1 MNATTVTSPPA
12 EPVAPIVDVEDLTT
26 AFGTHVVHEHLNM
39 EVRPHEILALVGG
52 SGSGKTTLLRQI
64 LGLDTPKSGVVKV
77 FGRPVHDYTGAAR
90 VALTHR
96 WGMLFQGGA
105 LFSALPVFDNVALPL
120 REMRHLPDDLI
131 RDVVL
136 MRLSWMGLNSRDAA
150 LMPSDL
156 SGGMIKR
163 VALARALALDPELL
177 FLDEPTAGLDPQRS
191 DEFVELIKTL
201 HNELK
206 FTVVMVTHDL
216 DTIRDLATRVAVLA
230 DKKVLVEGTIEQ
242 VMQTKHPFI
251 EAFFHGERGER
262 ALGQYDAKETNNGK
276 P

>member
-1 MNATTVTSPPA
+1 MVD
-12 EPVAPIVDVEDLTT
+12 APIIDVEDLTT
-26 AFGTHVVHEHLNM
+26 AFGTHVVHEHLNLK
-39 EVRPHEILALVGG
+39 VFPKEILALVGG

-64 LGLDTPKSGVVKV
+64 LGLDSPKSGEVKV
-77 FGRPVHDYTGAAR
+77 FGRPVHDYVGAQR

-96 WGMLFQGGA
+96 WGMLFQAGA

-120 REMRHLPDDLI
+120 REIHHLPEDLI
-131 RDVVL
+131 REVVL
-136 MRLSWMGLNSRDAA
+136 MRLSWMGLTPRDAA

-191 DEFVELIKTL
+191 DEFCELIKTL
-201 HNELK
+201 HAELG

-216 DTIRDLATRVAVLA
+216 DTIGALASRVAVLA
-230 DKKVLVEGTIEQ
+230 EKKVLVEGTIEQ

-262 ALGQYDAKETNNGK
+262 ALGQFDVKDVTHGK
-276 P
+276 S

>member
-1 MNATTVTSPPA
+1 MVDT
-12 EPVAPIVDVEDLTT
+12 PIIDVEDLTT
-26 AFGTHVVHEHLNM
+26 AFGTHVVHEHLNLK
-39 EVRPHEILALVGG
+39 VFPKEILALVGG

-64 LGLDTPKSGVVKV
+64 LGLDLPRSGEVKV
-77 FGRPVHDYTGAAR
+77 FGRPVHDYVGPQR

-96 WGMLFQGGA
+96 WGMLFQAGA

-120 REMRHLPDDLI
+120 REIHHLPEDLI
-131 RDVVL
+131 REVVL
-136 MRLSWMGLNSRDAA
+136 MRLSWMGLTPRDAA

-191 DEFVELIKTL
+191 DEFCELIKTL
-201 HNELK
+201 HAELG

-216 DTIRDLATRVAVLA
+216 DTIGALATRVAVLA
-230 DKKVLVEGTIEQ
+230 EKKVLVEGTIEQ

-262 ALGQYDAKETNNGK
+262 ALGQFDVKDVTHGK
-276 P
+276 S

>member
-1 MNATTVTSPPA
+1 
-12 EPVAPIVDVEDLTT
+12 
-26 AFGTHVVHEHLNM
+26 
-39 EVRPHEILALVGG
+39 
-52 SGSGKTTLLRQI
+52 
-64 LGLDTPKSGVVKV
+64 
-77 FGRPVHDYTGAAR
+77 
-90 VALTHR
+90 
-96 WGMLFQGGA
+96 
-105 LFSALPVFDNVALPL
+105 
-120 REMRHLPDDLI
+120 
-131 RDVVL
+131 
-136 MRLSWMGLNSRDAA
+136 
-150 LMPSDL
+150 
-156 SGGMIKR
+156 MIKR

-262 ALGQYDAKETNNGK
+262 ALGQYDAKEANNGK